1 MYEDIFDNL
10 EIEAQKLK
18 EKENKRKDFLQE
30 QNRKERQINIDFS
43 YKYRALENIY
53 IKTFE
58 SIVNEH
64 NKLLKLNKDFYEQQ
78 IKNLLSS

>member
-30 QNRKERQINIDFS
+30 QNRKER
-43 YKYRALENIY
+43 
-53 IKTFE
+53 
-58 SIVNEH
+58 
-64 NKLLKLNKDFYEQQ
+64 
-78 IKNLLSS
+78 